1 MKNKLILLSCAII
14 SVFLF
19 TTGCELFNKTGKDNN
34 NNNNKIT
41 NESTVVPGIQ
51 KIDYKSSVLYH
62 KFDSKIEK
70 LENGI
75 NELTGDSLTEI
86 IIPGGLVNK
95 YYFGVEPSYHA
106 LEMNLDYEEIST
118 INEWYRNELKAL
130 GWELTD
136 NTGYSFTGKK
146 DNLSLEVSME
156 AKDET
161 TNNKY
166 IDFNVTLGE
175 TLE

>member
-41 NESTVVPGIQ
+41 NESVVVPGVQ
-51 KIDYKSSVLYH
+51 KIDYKSNILYH
-62 KFDSKIEK
+62 KFDSEVEK
-70 LENGI
+70 LGDGI
-75 NELTGDSLTEI
+75 GELTGDPLTEI

-95 YYFGVEPSYHA
+95 YYFGIEPSFHVI
-106 LEMNLDYEEIST
+106 EMNLDYEEIGT
-118 INEWYRNELKAL
+118 INDWYRNELKSL

-136 NTGYSFTGKK
+136 NTSYSFTGKK
-146 DNLSLEVSME
+146 DKLSLEVLME
-156 AKDET
+156 TKGK
-161 TNNKY
+161 TNKNKY
-166 IDFNVTLGE
+166 IYFSITLGE
-175 TLE
+175 L